1 VTVIGERVL
10 ALDLG
15 TSSVRALVFDE
26 RGATVPG
33 VLARR
38 PTELRIDDHGMAE
51 LDPDQVVAA
60 IGECLD
66 ELAGKG
72 QLDAVGHVAA
82 SCAWHSVIAVAADG
96 RRLTGALTWA
106 DTRAARLVDQVRRR
120 ADLDRLQAAT
130 GARPHT
136 LYWTVKLPWLAA
148 EITPPPAA
156 YLGLAEHVTGAL
168 LGDPSASPSMASGTG
183 LLDLTAVE
191 WHPEALALA
200 GVDKDALPALAGHGW
215 TGRFAPEGARRWPA
229 LAEAAWHPVT
239 GDGAAS
245 NVGASCVTPDRAA
258 VNIGT
263 SAAIRAVHGPEEGG
277 PLHRDLWRYL
287 VDDRRMVTGAAY
299 SGAGNLYAWL
309 RGVLALPDGN
319 RTEAALA
326 TVPPGANGVVVM
338 PYHAGARPP
347 LDLAAGSGV
356 VAGLSLAT
364 TPVEILA
371 ATLEAVCYRL
381 AAGFEALAASLP
393 AEPEVIASG
402 GAVVASP
409 WWQQTLADVLG
420 RPVRVVDEPEASAR
434 GAALLALDLAPD
446 PATLRVV
453 EPRPDAVEAQRAA
466 RAAHERLAG
475 RLGYTRPKKLAQAS
489 LPTDEGGHQ

>member
-1 VTVIGERVL
+1 MTGNRVL

-26 RGATVPG
+26 RGGAVPG

-38 PTELRIDDHGMAE
+38 PTDLRVGDDGKAE
-51 LDPDQVVAA
+51 LDPDEVVAA
-60 IGECLD
+60 VGECLD

-72 QLDAVGHVAA
+72 EFDAVGHVAS
-82 SCAWHSVIAVAADG
+82 SCAWHSVIAFDAAG

-106 DTRAARLVDQVRRR
+106 DTRAARLLGEVRRR
-120 ADLDRLQAAT
+120 ADLDRLHAAT

-148 EITPPPAA
+148 EITPAPAA

-183 LLDLTAVE
+183 LLDLAAVD
-191 WHPEALALA
+191 WHPEALELA
-200 GVDKDALPALAGHGW
+200 GVGKEALPALAGQGW
-215 TGRFAPEGARRWPA
+215 TGRLGPEGARRWPA

-245 NVGASCVTPDRAA
+245 NVGAGCVTPAMAA
-258 VNIGT
+258 INIGT
-263 SAAIRAVHGPEEGG
+263 SAAIRAVHGREEAG
-277 PLHRDLWRYL
+277 PLHHDLWRYL
-287 VDDRRMVTGAAY
+287 VDDRRLVTGAAY

-309 RGVLALPDGN
+309 REVLALPDED
-319 RTEAALA
+319 RVEAALA
-326 TVPPGANGVVVM
+326 TVPPGAGGVVVM
-338 PYHAGARPP
+338 PYHAGSRPP
-347 LDLAAGSGV
+347 LDLAAGSGAI
-356 VAGLSLAT
+356 AGISLAT

-381 AAGFEALAASLP
+381 AAGFEALAATLP

-434 GAALLALDLAPD
+434 GAAVLALGLATEPE
-446 PATLRVV
+446 TLRVV

-466 RAAHERLAG
+466 RAAHQQLAAH
-475 RLGYTRPKKLAQAS
+475 LGYTQA
-489 LPTDEGGHQ
+489 PDDQGDRR

>member
-1 VTVIGERVL
+1 VTGTRVL

-26 RGATVPG
+26 RGGAVPG

-38 PTELRIDDHGMAE
+38 PADLLVDDAGRAE
-51 LDPDQVVAA
+51 LDPDEVVAA
-60 IGECLD
+60 VGECLD

-72 QLDAVGHVAA
+72 ELDEVGHVAT
-82 SCAWHSVIAVAADG
+82 SCAWHSVIAVDAAG

-106 DTRAARLVDQVRRR
+106 DTRAARLLGEVRRR
-120 ADLDRLQAAT
+120 ADLDRLHAAT

-148 EITPPPAA
+148 EITPAPAA

-183 LLDLTAVE
+183 LLDLAAVD
-191 WHPEALALA
+191 WHPEALKVA
-200 GVDKDALPALAGHGW
+200 GVGKEALPALAGHGW
-215 TGRFAPEGARRWPA
+215 TGRLGPEGARRWPA
-229 LAEAAWHPVT
+229 LAGAAWHPVT

-245 NVGASCVTPDRAA
+245 NVGAGGVTPATAA
-258 VNIGT
+258 INIGT
-263 SAAIRAVHGPEEGG
+263 SAAIRAVHRLEEAG
-277 PLHRDLWRYL
+277 PLHHDLWRYL
-287 VDDRRMVTGAAY
+287 VDDRRLVTGAAY

-309 RGVLALPDGN
+309 KEVLALPGEMKDV
-319 RTEAALA
+319 EAALA
-326 TVPPGANGVVVM
+326 AVPPGAAGVVVM
-338 PYHAGARPP
+338 PYHAGSRPP
-347 LDLAAGSGV
+347 LDLAAGSGAI
-356 VAGLSLAT
+356 AGISLAT
-364 TPVEILA
+364 TPAEILA

-381 AAGFEALAASLP
+381 AAGFEALAATLP
-393 AEPEVIASG
+393 AEPEVVASG

-434 GAALLALDLAPD
+434 GAAVLALGLAPE

-466 RAAHERLAG
+466 RAAHEDVAR
-475 RLGYTRPKKLAQAS
+475 RLGYV
-489 LPTDEGGHQ
+489 